1 MQWSPYLF
9 FDGNCEEAFNFYAR
23 ILRGKIV
30 RLSRY
35 GDAPGEGAAP
45 SPESRDR
52 IMHARLE
59 AGDQVLMGSDACP
72 PQYQYEGVNG
82 FSVSLEVDSAA
93 EAERI
98 FKALSQGGSVQM
110 PLDKTFWSERF
121 GMLVDRFNIPWFI
134 NYTGNVRF

>member
-1 MQWSPYLF
+1 MQLSPYLF
-9 FDGNCEEAFNFYAR
+9 FDGNCEEAFDFYAQT
-23 ILRGKIV
+23 LRGKVV

-35 GDAPGEGAAP
+35 GDAPSGPQAP
-45 SPESRDR
+45 TPESRDR

-59 AGDQVLMGSDACP
+59 AGDLVLMGSDACP
-72 PQYQYEGVNG
+72 PQYEYEGVKG

-98 FKALSQGGSVQM
+98 FNALSQGGSVQM
-110 PLDKTFWSERF
+110 PLDRTFWSERF
-121 GMLVDRFNIPWFI
+121 GMLVDRFNIPWFV